1 MNYIEQLNSFFD
13 LLYTKPLS
21 TSAICLY
28 VILFH
33 LNNKCGWQKEFT
45 VANMT
50 IQGLSGMSRNQLH
63 KARLELIQNG
73 YVNYK
78 KGNGNQC
85 GKYLLVRLDTQ
96 IGTQIGTQTDTQLD
110 TQTGTQT
117 DTQKQH
123 NVGTLNKLNKTK
135 QNETKV
141 KKVSKKGEPTFDDLI
156 NAYTQNETLRSELK
170 EHLKT
175 RKAKKAAL
183 TNRAIELELGELDK
197 LSDNEDTKIDIVR
210 QSILR
215 GWIGFF
221 PLKEEQKSYK
231 PNQTNNTQSSGNPFK
246 DLLMQY
252 ERGEQNEQKRIYA
265 DFSIVESS
273 VPDDV

>member
-33 LNNKCGWQKEFT
+33 LNNKCGWLKEFT

-85 GKYLLVRLDTQ
+85 GKYLLVRFDTQ
-96 IGTQIGTQTDTQLD
+96 KNTQTDTQLG

-117 DTQKQH
+117 DTQKQY

-141 KKVSKKGEPTFDDLI
+141 KKESVKKKFGEYQNVLLTEKEYQSLNSDFPNIPELI
-156 NAYTQNETLRSELK
+156 KFLDEYIEMK
-170 EHLKT
+170 GY
-175 RKAKKAAL
+175 KAKSHYL
-183 TNRAIELELGELDK
+183 AIRKWVKDAVDERK
-197 LSDNEDTKIDIVR
+197 PKQQMQYINPFQMT
-210 QSILR
+210 
-215 GWIGFF
+215 
-221 PLKEEQKSYK
+221 EEQKMA
-231 PNQTNNTQSSGNPFK
+231 
-246 DLLMQY
+246 DR
-252 ERGEQNEQKRIYA
+252 ERQKKMLQEAIDRG
-265 DFSIVESS
+265 DF
-273 VPDDV
+273 DVKHGRHV

>member
-33 LNNKCGWQKEFT
+33 LNNKCGWLEEFT

-78 KGNGNQC
+78 KGNGNQS
-85 GKYLLVRLDTQ
+85 GKYLLVRFDTQMNTQMNTQIDTQ
-96 IGTQIGTQTDTQLD
+96 I
-110 TQTGTQT
+110 

-135 QNETKV
+135 PNNLKENVKENVKEVEKIHFAEFVTMTSDEYEKLVVAHGKEIADQCIEKLDNYKGSNGKKYKSDYKAILNWVLDEV
-141 KKVSKKGEPTFDDLI
+141 KKKKQTPLQ
-156 NAYTQNETLRSELK
+156 YTNPFQMT
-170 EHLKT
+170 
-175 RKAKKAAL
+175 
-183 TNRAIELELGELDK
+183 
-197 LSDNEDTKIDIVR
+197 
-210 QSILR
+210 
-215 GWIGFF
+215 
-221 PLKEEQKSYK
+221 EEQKMA
-231 PNQTNNTQSSGNPFK
+231 
-246 DLLMQY
+246 DR
-252 ERGEQNEQKRIYA
+252 ERQKKMLQEAIDRG
-265 DFSIVESS
+265 DF
-273 VPDDV
+273 DVKHGRNV